1 MTTYHLE
8 IAGMSCDHCVRAVRS
23 ALESLPAVTPV
34 DVRIGSAR
42 IQTQGTADLLASVAR
57 AIEDA
62 GYHLSGHA
70 FEEQ

>member
-1 MTTYHLE
+1 MSTYQLE

-23 ALESLPAVTPV
+23 ALQSLPAVTSV

-42 IQTQGTADLLASVAR
+42 IETNGSADTLASVAR

-62 GYHLSGHA
+62 GYRLTGQT
-70 FEEQ
+70 ER